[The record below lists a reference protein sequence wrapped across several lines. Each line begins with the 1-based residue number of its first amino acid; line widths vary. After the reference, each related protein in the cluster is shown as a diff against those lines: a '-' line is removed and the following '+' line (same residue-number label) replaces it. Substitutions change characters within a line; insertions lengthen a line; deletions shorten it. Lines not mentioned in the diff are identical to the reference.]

1 MSVSTEL
8 GIGELISQVKKE
20 LMKAEREEKNSMFT
34 LTEME
39 LELNVTTSI
48 TGNGELKIAL
58 VGVGGEVQKE
68 RISKIK
74 LKFSPQS
81 PVYFHLTP

>member
-1 MSVSTEL
+1 
-8 GIGELISQVKKE
+8 
-20 LMKAEREEKNSMFT
+20 MFT

-58 VGVGGEVQKE
+58 VGVGSKVQKE

-74 LKFSPQS
+74 LKFSPQYGAS
-81 PVYFHLTP
+81 FYTESKRIKKF